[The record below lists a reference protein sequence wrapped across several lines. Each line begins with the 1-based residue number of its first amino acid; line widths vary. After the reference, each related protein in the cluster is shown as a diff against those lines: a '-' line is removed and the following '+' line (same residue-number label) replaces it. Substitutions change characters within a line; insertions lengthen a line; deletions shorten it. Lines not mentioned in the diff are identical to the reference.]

1 MQILQVEVE
10 WQEVIQRVF
19 LIFGMI
25 EWQSMF
31 WRCIRDQS
39 RLECLQGISMKFI
52 KNKNA
57 ITDEVPTQK

>member
-10 WQEVIQRVF
+10 WQEVIQRAF

-31 WRCIRDQS
+31 
-39 RLECLQGISMKFI
+39 
-52 KNKNA
+52 
-57 ITDEVPTQK
+57 